1 MRPLPR
7 AALALP
13 VAAALS
19 ACSHAR
25 LSDSGAADPGPAADT
40 ADPADGA
47 GTGGAGGADGGEDLD
62 PPGFSGLSDSGVYL
76 NELVSDP
83 SEGPDWIELVNL
95 GGADVDLSGWG
106 LTDQWADGGR
116 WAVPDG
122 TVIRAGAYLLIA
134 ADDGDSAGEGLSAA
148 FKLSADGETVTLVD
162 AANALADEVELPALA
177 ADVAW
182 GRAPDGLGPWTLLGD
197 PSPASGND

>member
-7 AALALP
+7 AALALVLP
-13 VAAALS
+13 

-25 LSDSGAADPGPAADT
+25 LSDSGGADPGPAADT
-40 ADPADGA
+40 ADPAGGGADGA
-47 GTGGAGGADGGEDLD
+47 DGTDGGEDLD

-83 SEGPDWIELVNL
+83 SEGADWIELVNL

-106 LTDQWADGGR
+106 LTDKWADGER
-116 WAVPDG
+116 WDLPEG

-134 ADDGDSAGEGLSAA
+134 ADDGDSAEEGLSAA
-148 FKLSADGETVTLVD
+148 FKLSSDGETVTLVD
-162 AANALADEVELPALA
+162 AADALADEVELPALE
-177 ADVAW
+177 ADAAW
-182 GRAPDGLGPWTLLGD
+182 GRTPDGLGPWGLLD
-197 PSPASGND
+197 EPSPGSGND